1 METKPIFK
9 KTRKLYDELIQSLEQ
24 IDRENAE
31 GIIEGYEKSLM
42 EIDQSLRQLKV
53 LVSTVAFSSIA
64 EEVYF
69 FKEIKPLF
77 AAQFIYYSKILSLEA
92 AKPNAGQ
99 YVLKEYYESELKQLK
114 NFVEDYGEFY
124 EYYRRKATYLDEK
137 YFVRNQFDFKMNIDA
152 NLYNY
157 DERFTTSHDHLLA
170 KIIAND
176 RLESYLLSSI
186 YKIEGYFFEKF
197 SDKSPLTWTFSKSGL
212 VELLYALH
220 TMHCFNGGNVELSEI
235 TRFIEKSFNVELG
248 NVYKTLH
255 EIKNRKTGRTKFLQ
269 ALEEGLEKR
278 FEEGEE

>member
-1 METKPIFK
+1 METELLFRKSK
-9 KTRKLYDELIQSLEQ
+9 KLYAELLQTLEM
-24 IDRENAE
+24 IESENTS
-31 GIIEGYEKSLM
+31 GIIESYEKSLM
-42 EIDQSLRQLKV
+42 EIDQSIRQLKS
-53 LVSTVAFSSIA
+53 LVNSVPFPSIA

-114 NFVEDYGEFY
+114 NFVEDHGDFY

-157 DERFTTSHDHLLA
+157 DERFTTSHDHLLS

-220 TMHCFNGGNVELSEI
+220 STQCFNGGNIELSEI

-255 EIKNRKTGRTKFLQ
+255 EIKNRKTGRTKFLH
-269 ALEEGLEKR
+269 ALAEGLEKR
-278 FEEGEE
+278 FEEGDA

>member
-1 METKPIFK
+1 METKLLFRK
-9 KTRKLYDELIQSLEQ
+9 SKKLYAELLQTLEM
-24 IDRENAE
+24 IESENTS
-31 GIIEGYEKSLM
+31 GIIVSYEKSLM
-42 EIDQSLRQLKV
+42 EIDQSIRQLKS
-53 LVSTVAFSSIA
+53 LVNSVPFPAIA
-64 EEVYF
+64 DEVYF

-114 NFVEDYGEFY
+114 NFVEDHGDFY
-124 EYYRRKATYLDEK
+124 EYFRRKATYLDEK

-157 DERFTTSHDHLLA
+157 DERFTTSHDHLLS

-176 RLESYLLSSI
+176 RLENYLLSSI

-220 TMHCFNGGNVELSEI
+220 SMHCFNGGNIELSEI

-269 ALEEGLEKR
+269 ALAEGLEKR
-278 FEEGEE
+278 FEEVEE